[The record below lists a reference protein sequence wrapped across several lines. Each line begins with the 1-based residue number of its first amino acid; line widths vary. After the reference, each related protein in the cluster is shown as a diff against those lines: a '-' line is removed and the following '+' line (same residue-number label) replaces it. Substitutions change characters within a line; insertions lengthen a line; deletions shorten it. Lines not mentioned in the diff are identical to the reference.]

1 MDKRPDRLFAIHGY
15 LLALAMGLA
24 AQEADWS
31 WTFALPAC
39 TLANLLLWLLITRR
53 ASGAPSPWTILRRTP
68 LLLLLPSLYFV
79 GLFCR
84 FSWQPNASVLTV
96 ALPTLCFAAN
106 FVIAAF
112 IYASAPRADG
122 LLYGLAATGALICV
136 EGLAHEWVK
145 THGFIDLITRSPYR
159 RDIAADQITRLGY
172 PIAYPNALATVL
184 LFFSACTLGAI
195 VSTRRLPVRALLVMV
210 LLLNFVC
217 IVLTGSRG
225 GLISVLFLP
234 MAFVGRQVRSGRWIA
249 TASATLVVAAVA
261 WMLRKPYARLR
272 GSGSL
277 LQRAHGWVVTLKITT
292 RSPWFGEG
300 PDAFSREWASYGPA
314 HGYSNQFGLDGFY
327 PNLMCQGGVVSLTVL
342 STLIIAA
349 GREVKRLL
357 YSRVPESAQNALYYL
372 SVGLGVVLIHNI
384 VETTLSSRPIIL
396 GASLLFGVV
405 TGLRH
410 REQETRVPIAASVE
424 WTGGTYSSGPRRQP
438 A

>member
-1 MDKRPDRLFAIHGY
+1 MELDICPACMHAREPS
-15 LLALAMGLA
+15 ALAP
-24 AQEADWS
+24 DH
-31 WTFALPAC
+31 
-39 TLANLLLWLLITRR
+39 
-53 ASGAPSPWTILRRTP
+53 APRFRRTIAMDH
-68 LLLLLPSLYFV
+68 S
-79 GLFCR
+79 
-84 FSWQPNASVLTV
+84 
-96 ALPTLCFAAN
+96 AAN
-106 FVIAAF
+106 PP
-112 IYASAPRADG
+112 ASAPSIALFCGSLLQILVAAKRLRANCCASDPVFCG
-122 LLYGLAATGALICV
+122 KFRHRRVYLRKRPTRGRAIYGLAATGALICV

-145 THGFIDLITRSPYR
+145 THGFIDLVTRSPYR

-225 GLISVLFLP
+225 GLISMLFLP

-410 REQETRVPIAASVE
+410 REQETRVPIAPSVE